1 MRDIEVAPRRAERP
15 DGEPQMHPAV
25 ADELLAKAE
34 AQGVGLL
41 ALDGLQSQI
50 AKAVLERALSEELTA
65 HLG

>member
-15 DGEPQMHPAV
+15 DGEPQVHPAV

-41 ALDGLQSQI
+41 ALGGL
-50 AKAVLERALSEELTA
+50 
-65 HLG
+65 

>member
-1 MRDIEVAPRRAERP
+1 
-15 DGEPQMHPAV
+15 MHPAV